1 MSPVL
6 VAALILAASALYATA
21 GQAGGTAFLAV
32 MALADVPAADMRPT
46 SLVLNLVAAGYATAR
61 LHRAGAVAWPL
72 LRRLLP
78 AALPAAFLGGLV
90 VLEGRLYLALTGSL
104 LLGAAALMLRKRPRD
119 SADVAGVP
127 ASASVGLLPALLAG
141 GGTGF
146 VSGLTGVGG
155 GVFLAPLL
163 IALGWASARV
173 TAGLSAPYILANSA
187 AGFAGVFL
195 AGGHGLAPGTPLYA
209 AAALVGAVLGTAV
222 GLRWM
227 TERAT
232 RRVLALL
239 LALAGL
245 RLLLR

>member
-119 SADVAGVP
+119 FADVAGVP
-127 ASASVGLLPALLAG
+127 ASTSVGLLPALLAG

-163 IALGWASARV
+163 IALGWASARGRPASPRP
-173 TAGLSAPYILANSA
+173 TSSPTRPRASRACSSPAGTGSRPVRPSTLRRPSPAPSSAPRSA
-187 AGFAGVFL
+187 CIG
-195 AGGHGLAPGTPLYA
+195 
-209 AAALVGAVLGTAV
+209 
-222 GLRWM
+222 
-227 TERAT
+227 
-232 RRVLALL
+232 
-239 LALAGL
+239 
-245 RLLLR
+245 

>member
-6 VAALILAASALYATA
+6 GAALILGASTLYATA

-32 MALADVPAADMRPT
+32 MALAGVPAADMRPT

-61 LHRAGAVAWPL
+61 LHRAGAVAWPVL
-72 LRRLLP
+72 LRLLP
-78 AALPAAFLGGLV
+78 AALPAALLGGLV
-90 VLEGRLYLALTGSL
+90 VLEGRLYLALTGAL
-104 LLGAAALMLRKRPRD
+104 LLAAAGLMLRPRD
-119 SADVAGVP
+119 SADMAGVP
-127 ASASVGLLPALLAG
+127 ASASVGLLPALLVG

-163 IALGWASARV
+163 IALGWASARGTV
-173 TAGLSAPYILANSA
+173 GLSAPYILANSA

-209 AAALVGAVLGTAV
+209 AAALAGAVLGTAV

-232 RRVLALL
+232 RRILALL